1 MTRDPQG
8 GKGSQTTNL
17 NRDALIGSLCAIA
30 AFGVWGFLP
39 AYFKA
44 TAIVQPWEIMSHRI
58 VWSVVAVGGVII
70 ALGRAKDIAVVLM
83 NAQSMKWLLLSAT
96 LLYGNFILFIWA
108 VANGH
113 ILQGSLGYYMN
124 PIVNVVLGV
133 VFLRERLSRGQWV
146 AVALAASGVTY
157 MAVLGGNPPW
167 IAVSLALLFGFYGY
181 VRKTVPVGAA
191 VGFFIES
198 LLFAPLALGYLIF
211 LNYQG
216 VGVFGTT
223 TLAFDFLIM
232 ASGVITAA
240 PLIFFTMAAK
250 RLRYATLGFF
260 QYMAPTMQFI
270 LAVAVY
276 GEVFTDAH
284 KVTFA
289 LIWCAL
295 AVYSFETVRLG
306 RRRS

>member
-1 MTRDPQG
+1 MTGDSRPG
-8 GKGSQTTNL
+8 GTSPATGL
-17 NRDALIGSLCAIA
+17 NREAAIGSLCAIA
-30 AFGVWGFLP
+30 AFGVWGVLP
-39 AYFKA
+39 AYFKT

-58 VWSVVAVGGVII
+58 VWSVLAVGSVILI
-70 ALGRAKDIAVVLM
+70 MGRTKDIAAVLM
-83 NAQSMKWLLLSAT
+83 DKQSMRWLFLSAT

-113 ILQGSLGYYMN
+113 ILQGSLGYYIN

-133 VFLRERLSRGQWV
+133 VFLRERLSPGQWV
-146 AVALAASGVTY
+146 AVALAVSGVGY
-157 MAVLGGNPPW
+157 MAILGGNPPW
-167 IAVSLALLFGFYGY
+167 IAVSLALMFGFYGY

-198 LLFAPLALGYLIF
+198 LLFAPLALGYLLF
-211 LNYQG
+211 LDYQG
-216 VGVFGTT
+216 IGIFGTT
-223 TLAFDFLIM
+223 TLSFDLLIM

-276 GEVFTDAH
+276 GEAFTDAH

-295 AVYSFETVRLG
+295 AVYSFETVRMG
-306 RRRS
+306 RKRK

>member
-8 GKGSQTTNL
+8 GEGSPTTNL
-17 NRDALIGSLCAIA
+17 NREALIGSLCAIA
-30 AFGVWGFLP
+30 AFGVWGILP

-58 VWSVVAVGGVII
+58 VWSVVVVGGVII
-70 ALGRAKDIAVVLM
+70 ALGRVKDIAVVLM
-83 NAQSMKWLLLSAT
+83 NGQSMKWLLLSAT

-133 VFLRERLSRGQWV
+133 VFLRERLSKGQWV
-146 AVALAASGVTY
+146 AVALAVSGVTY

-216 VGVFGTT
+216 VGIFGTT
-223 TLAFDFLIM
+223 TLAFDLLIM

-276 GEVFTDAH
+276 DEVFTDAH
-284 KVTFA
+284 KVTFT

-295 AVYSFETVRLG
+295 AVYSFETLRMG
-306 RRRS
+306 RKRS

>member
-1 MTRDPQG
+1 MTRDPQV
-8 GKGSQTTNL
+8 GKGSQTTSL
-17 NRDALIGSLCAIA
+17 NREALIGSLCAIA
-30 AFGVWGFLP
+30 AFGVWGVLP

-58 VWSVVAVGGVII
+58 VWSVVVVGSVII
-70 ALGRAKDIAVVLM
+70 VLGRVKDIAVVLM

-133 VFLRERLSRGQWV
+133 VFLRERLSPGQWA
-146 AVALAASGVTY
+146 AVALAVSGVTY

-211 LNYQG
+211 LNHQG
-216 VGVFGTT
+216 VGIYGTT
-223 TLAFDFLIM
+223 TLAFDLLIM
-232 ASGVITAA
+232 ASG
-240 PLIFFTMAAK
+240 
-250 RLRYATLGFF
+250 
-260 QYMAPTMQFI
+260 
-270 LAVAVY
+270 
-276 GEVFTDAH
+276 
-284 KVTFA
+284 
-289 LIWCAL
+289 
-295 AVYSFETVRLG
+295 
-306 RRRS
+306 

>member
-1 MTRDPQG
+1 MSVDPRDG
-8 GKGSQTTNL
+8 GTPTTARL
-17 NRDALIGSLCAIA
+17 NRDALLGGVFAIA
-30 AFGVWGFLP
+30 AFGTWGFLP

-44 TAIVQPWEIMSHRI
+44 TSIVTPLEIMSHRI
-58 VWSVVAVGGVII
+58 VWSVLVVGCVLI
-70 ALGRAKDIAVVLM
+70 LMGRSKDIAAVLM
-83 NAQSMKWLLLSAT
+83 NKSSMKWLVLSAT
-96 LLYGNFILFIWA
+96 LLYGNFILFIWS
-108 VANGH
+108 VSTGQ
-113 ILQGSLGYYMN
+113 ILQGSLGYYIN
-124 PIVNVVLGV
+124 PLVNVLLGV
-133 VFLRERLSRGQWV
+133 VFLKERLSAGQWT
-146 AVALAASGVTY
+146 AVALAVTGVSL
-157 MAVLGGNPPW
+157 MALLGDSPPW

-181 VRKTVPVGAA
+181 VRKVVPVGAA

-211 LNYQG
+211 LDFQG

-223 TLAFDFLIM
+223 TIPFYLLIA

-260 QYMAPTMQFI
+260 QYLAPTLQFT

-276 GEVFTDAH
+276 GEVFTEMH
-284 KVTFA
+284 KVTFT

-295 AVYSFETVRLG
+295 AIYSFETFRTG
-306 RRRS
+306 KKKP

>member
-1 MTRDPQG
+1 MTNEPRPGVTSD
-8 GKGSQTTNL
+8 SSSL
-17 NRDALIGSLCAIA
+17 NREALIGSICAIA
-30 AFGVWGFLP
+30 AFGVWGVLP

-58 VWSVVAVGGVII
+58 VWSVLAVGSVII
-70 ALGRAKDIAVVLM
+70 IMGRVKDIASVMM
-83 NAQSMKWLLLSAT
+83 NKKSMGWLFVSAT

-108 VANGH
+108 VANGF
-113 ILQGSLGYYMN
+113 ILQGSLGYYIN
-124 PIVNVVLGV
+124 PLVNVVLGV
-133 VFLRERLSRGQWV
+133 VFLRERLSNGQWI
-146 AVALAASGVTY
+146 AVALAVSGVSY
-157 MAVLGGNPPW
+157 MAILGGNPPW
-167 IAVSLALLFGFYGY
+167 IAVSLALMFGFYGY
-181 VRKTVPVGAA
+181 VRKIVPVGAA

-198 LLFAPLALGYLIF
+198 LMFAPLALGYLVF
-211 LNYQG
+211 LDFQG
-216 VGVFGTT
+216 VGIFGTT
-223 TLAFDFLIM
+223 TLSFDLLIM

-276 GEVFTDAH
+276 GEIFTDAH

-295 AVYSFETVRLG
+295 AVYSFETIRQG
-306 RRRS
+306 RKKT

>member
-1 MTRDPQG
+1 MTDDPRPG
-8 GKGSQTTNL
+8 VTSAAIGL
-17 NRDALIGSLCAIA
+17 NRDAVIGSMFAIT
-30 AFGVWGFLP
+30 AFSVWGFLP

-58 VWSVVAVGGVII
+58 VWSVLAVGSLIMI
-70 ALGRAKDIAVVLM
+70 MGRTKDVAAVMM
-83 NAQSMKWLLLSAT
+83 NKKSMRWLFLSAT

-113 ILQGSLGYYMN
+113 ILQGSLGYYIN
-124 PIVNVVLGV
+124 PMVNVVLGV
-133 VFLRERLSRGQWV
+133 VFLRERLSRGQWI
-146 AVALAASGVTY
+146 AVALAVSGVGY
-157 MAVLGGNPPW
+157 MAILGGNPPW
-167 IAVSLALLFGFYGY
+167 IAVSLALMFGFYGY

-191 VGFFIES
+191 EGFFIEC
-198 LLFAPLALGYLIF
+198 LMFAPLALGYL
-211 LNYQG
+211 LYLDYQG
-216 VGVFGTT
+216 AGAFGTT
-223 TLAFDFLIM
+223 TWSFDLLIM

-260 QYMAPTMQFI
+260 QYIAPTLQFI
-270 LAVAVY
+270 LAVVAY

-295 AVYSFETVRLG
+295 AVYSFETVRMG
-306 RRRS
+306 RKAS

>member
-1 MTRDPQG
+1 MTGDSHPG
-8 GKGSQTTNL
+8 GTSPATGL
-17 NRDALIGSLCAIA
+17 NREAAIGSLCAIA
-30 AFGVWGFLP
+30 AFGVWGVLP

-58 VWSVVAVGGVII
+58 VWSVLAVGSVILI
-70 ALGRAKDIAVVLM
+70 MGRTKDIAAVLM
-83 NAQSMKWLLLSAT
+83 DKKSMRWLLLSAT

-113 ILQGSLGYYMN
+113 ILQGSLGYYIN

-133 VFLRERLSRGQWV
+133 VFLRERLSSGQWV
-146 AVALAASGVTY
+146 AVALAVSGVGY
-157 MAVLGGNPPW
+157 MAILGGNPPW
-167 IAVSLALLFGFYGY
+167 IAVSLALMFGFYGY

-198 LLFAPLALGYLIF
+198 LLFAPLALGYLLF
-211 LNYQG
+211 LDYQG
-216 VGVFGTT
+216 VGIFGTT
-223 TLAFDFLIM
+223 TLSFDLLIM

-276 GEVFTDAH
+276 GEAFTDAH

-295 AVYSFETVRLG
+295 AVYSFETVRMG
-306 RRRS
+306 RKRK

>member
-1 MTRDPQG
+1 MTRDPHG
-8 GKGSQTTNL
+8 GEGSQTTSL

-30 AFGVWGFLP
+30 AFGVWGVLP

-70 ALGRAKDIAVVLM
+70 ALGRVKDIAVVLM

-113 ILQGSLGYYMN
+113 ILQGSLGYYIN

-133 VFLRERLSRGQWV
+133 VFLRERLSKGQWV
-146 AVALAASGVTY
+146 AVALAVSGVTY

-167 IAVSLALLFGFYGY
+167 IAVSLALMFGFYGY

-216 VGVFGTT
+216 VGIFGTT
-223 TLAFDFLIM
+223 TLAFDLLIM

-276 GEVFTDAH
+276 GEAFTDAH

-306 RRRS
+306 RKRP

>member
-1 MTRDPQG
+1 MTGDPRPEG
-8 GKGSQTTNL
+8 TSPATGLS
-17 NRDALIGSLCAIA
+17 REAAIGSLCAVA

-39 AYFKA
+39 AYFKV

-58 VWSVVAVGGVII
+58 VWSVVAVGCFI
-70 ALGRAKDIAVVLM
+70 LMMRRAKDVTAVLM
-83 NAQSMKWLLLSAT
+83 DKKSMRWLFLSAT

-113 ILQGSLGYYMN
+113 ILQGSLGYYIN
-124 PIVNVVLGV
+124 PMVNVVLGV
-133 VFLRERLSRGQWV
+133 VFLRERLSSGQWV
-146 AVALAASGVTY
+146 AVALAVSGVSY
-157 MAVLGGNPPW
+157 MAILGGNPPW

-181 VRKTVPVGAA
+181 VRKIVPVGAS
-191 VGFFIES
+191 VGFFIEC
-198 LLFAPLALGYLIF
+198 LIFAPLALGYLIF
-211 LNYQG
+211 LDYRG
-216 VGVFGTT
+216 EGVFGTT
-223 TLAFDFLIM
+223 TLSFDLLIM

-260 QYMAPTMQFI
+260 QYLAPTLQFI

-276 GEVFTDAH
+276 GEAFTDAH
-284 KVTFA
+284 NVTFA

-295 AVYSFETVRLG
+295 AVYSFETVRMG
-306 RRRS
+306 RKRS